1 MSRLVVSALA
11 VIFANTIGIHVGA
24 VGYQPSAPAACKLS
38 AAMARTHQDYDFNY
52 GTLCLAE
59 PLDRQAQV
67 TVGEDVRPQAQQGF
81 PHAPEPYVHSPKQ
94 TTLAYEQY
102 GMTAVA
108 ACQMPVQETSYM
120 AEQMRVL
127 PMSPRVPHER
137 STYISPDE
145 SLPTQLACQQP
156 QQHQQRR
163 GSSRR
168 MPLAKFAYDDTEMRY
183 MHAPDWSNGVHV
195 AFEMD
200 PHSYHDSM
208 PSQAYTYSSDLASQ
222 QPPSTHPSL
231 LTQVHH
237 HHRLPNQH
245 PPSKLHRTGYSDSV
259 YNAEEHSP
267 SSVVGQPGMP
277 QPAARPKGP
286 KHKFTP
292 ADDALLLQ
300 LKETKGLMWKQIESF
315 FPGRSSGTLQ
325 VRYCTNLKAKPTVWT
340 EDMVSL
346 HPLSGNEQTLLIH
359 SRKIKRVRQAIE
371 AYEHD
376 RWRVVS
382 GTMGIGFSPSDC
394 KGKAD
399 ELCR

>member
-1 MSRLVVSALA
+1 
-11 VIFANTIGIHVGA
+11 
-24 VGYQPSAPAACKLS
+24 
-38 AAMARTHQDYDFNY
+38 MARTHQNYDFNY
-52 GTLCLAE
+52 GTLYLAE

-67 TVGEDVRPQAQQGF
+67 TVEEDVRPQAQQGF
-81 PHAPEPYVHSPKQ
+81 PHAPEPYVHSLKQ
-94 TTLAYEQY
+94 TTLACEQY

-108 ACQMPVQETSYM
+108 ACQMPAQEATYM
-120 AEQMRVL
+120 ADQMPML
-127 PMSPRVPHER
+127 PMSPRVPHEVPL
-137 STYISPDE
+137 YISPDE

-156 QQHQQRR
+156 QQDQQRR
-163 GSSRR
+163 GSPRR
-168 MPLAKFAYDDTEMRY
+168 MPLTKFAYDDTETRY
-183 MHAPDWSNGVHV
+183 THAPNWSNGVHV
-195 AFEMD
+195 AVEMA

-208 PSQAYTYSSDLASQ
+208 RTQAYTYNSDLASQ

-231 LTQVHH
+231 LKDLTQVHH
-237 HHRLPNQH
+237 HHRLPHQY

-277 QPAARPKGP
+277 QPAAMPKGP
-286 KHKFTP
+286 KHEFTP
-292 ADDALLLQ
+292 ADDALLLR

-315 FPGRSSGTLQ
+315 FTGRSSGTLQ
-325 VRYCTNLKAKPTVWT
+325 VQYCTKLKAKPTVWT

-359 SRKIKRVRQAIE
+359 SPEIKRLRQAIE

-382 GTMGIGFSPSDC
+382 GTMG
-394 KGKAD
+394 
-399 ELCR
+399 